1 MKLTILGTG
10 SATPIVERR
19 PSAALLDLGNESILI
34 DCGEGTQFQMLK
46 YKVRFSRL
54 KYVLITHL
62 HGDHYYGL
70 IALIN
75 TLNNTGRT
83 EPLILV
89 GPQGLDEILG
99 IQLRYSQAFLNYTLD
114 FRCTNPDKPEEVY
127 ANEKISIRTFPLRHR
142 IPCTGFLVAEKPAPR
157 KILAEKLPA
166 DFPLPYFKM
175 LKEGLDVTDELS
187 GKTYLNSHY
196 TADPEPPRQLA
207 YCSDTIYDPALVE
220 YVRNSHL
227 MYHESTFTSELEG
240 RAQITFHSTAAQ
252 AADIARRAGVRQL
265 IIGHFSSRYK
275 VLDNFLAEAR
285 AVFPDTLLAE
295 EGRVYAVPS
304 R

>member
-10 SATPIVERR
+10 SATPIIERR
-19 PSAALLDLGNESILI
+19 PSAALLDLGNESMLI
-34 DCGEGTQFQMLK
+34 DCGEGTQFQMLR

-54 KYVLITHL
+54 KYILITHL

-83 EPLILV
+83 EPLILI
-89 GPQGLDEILG
+89 GPQGLDEILSV
-99 IQLRYSQAFLNYTLD
+99 QLRYSQAFLNYTLD
-114 FRCTNPDKPEEVY
+114 FHCTNPAKPEEVFS
-127 ANEKISIRTFPLRHR
+127 NEKISIATFPLRHR
-142 IPCTGFLVAEKPAPR
+142 IPCTGFLVSEKPAPR
-157 KILAEKLPA
+157 KILADKLPA

-187 GKTYLNSHY
+187 GKTYLNHDY

-207 YCSDTIYDPALVE
+207 YCSDTIYDPEIVQ
-220 YVRNSHL
+220 YIRNADL
-227 MYHESTFTSELEG
+227 MYHESTFTSELTG

-252 AADIARRAGVRQL
+252 AADIARRAEVKQL
-265 IIGHFSSRYK
+265 VIGHFSSRYK
-275 VLDNFLAEAR
+275 VLDHFLAESR
-285 AVFPDTLLAE
+285 TIFPDTVLAE
-295 EGRVYAVPS
+295 EGKRYEV
-304 R
+304 

>member
-10 SATPIVERR
+10 SATPITERR

-62 HGDHYYGL
+62 HGDHFYGL

-83 EPLILV
+83 ESLILI
-89 GPQGLDEILG
+89 GPQGLDEILS
-99 IQLRYSQAFLNYTLD
+99 IQLRYSQAFLNYALD
-114 FRCTNPDKPEEVY
+114 FRCTDPVKHEEIFS
-127 ANEKISIRTFPLRHR
+127 NEKISIKTFPLRHR
-142 IPCTGFLVAEKPAPR
+142 IPCTGFLVSEKPAPR

-166 DFPLPYFKM
+166 GFPLPYFKM
-175 LKEGLDVTDELS
+175 LKEGLDVTDELT
-187 GKTYLNSHY
+187 GKTYPNREY

-207 YCSDTIYDPALVE
+207 YCSDTIYDPDIIQHVE
-220 YVRNSHL
+220 NADL
-227 MYHESTFTSELEG
+227 MYHESTFTSELEN

-252 AADIARRAGVRQL
+252 AADIARRAGVKKL
-265 IIGHFSSRYK
+265 VIGHFSSRYK
-275 VLDNFLAEAR
+275 TLDNFLTESQAI
-285 AVFPDTLLAE
+285 FPYTVLAE
-295 EGRVYAVPS
+295 EGKVYEV
-304 R
+304 

>member
-10 SATPIVERR
+10 SATPITERR

-62 HGDHYYGL
+62 HGDHFYGL

-83 EPLILV
+83 ESLILI
-89 GPQGLDEILG
+89 GPQGLDEILSV
-99 IQLRYSQAFLNYTLD
+99 QLRYSQAFLNYALD
-114 FRCTNPDKPEEVY
+114 FRCTDPVKHEEIFS
-127 ANEKISIRTFPLRHR
+127 NEKISIKTFPLRHR
-142 IPCTGFLVAEKPAPR
+142 IPCTGFLISEKPAPR
-157 KILAEKLPA
+157 KILAEKLPSG
-166 DFPLPYFKM
+166 FPLPYFKM
-175 LKEGLDVTDELS
+175 LKEGLDVTDELT
-187 GKTYLNSHY
+187 GKTYPSREY

-207 YCSDTIYDPALVE
+207 YCSDTIYDPDIIQHVE
-220 YVRNSHL
+220 NADL
-227 MYHESTFTSELEG
+227 MYHESTFTSELEN

-252 AADIARRAGVRQL
+252 AADIARRAGVKKL
-265 IIGHFSSRYK
+265 VIGHFSSRYK
-275 VLDNFLAEAR
+275 VLDNFLIESQ
-285 AVFPDTLLAE
+285 AVFPDTVLAE
-295 EGRVYAVPS
+295 EGKVYEV
-304 R
+304 

>member
-10 SATPIVERR
+10 SATPIIERR

-62 HGDHYYGL
+62 HGDHFYGL

-83 EPLILV
+83 EPLILI
-89 GPQGLDEILG
+89 GPQGLDEILSV
-99 IQLRYSQAFLNYTLD
+99 QLRYSQAFLNYALD
-114 FRCTNPDKPEEVY
+114 FRCTDPAKQEEIFS
-127 ANEKISIRTFPLRHR
+127 NEKICIKTFPLRHR
-142 IPCTGFLVAEKPAPR
+142 IPCTGFLVSEKPALR

-187 GKTYLNSHY
+187 GKTYLNREY
-196 TADPEPPRQLA
+196 TANPEPPRQLA
-207 YCSDTIYDPALVE
+207 YCSDTIYDPDI
-220 YVRNSHL
+220 VRHIQNADL
-227 MYHESTFTSELEG
+227 MYHESTFTSELES

-252 AADIARRAGVRQL
+252 AADIALRAGVKKL
-265 IIGHFSSRYK
+265 VIGHFSSRYK
-275 VLDNFLAEAR
+275 TLDNFLTESQ
-285 AVFPDTLLAE
+285 AVFPNTVLAE
-295 EGRVYAVPS
+295 EGKVYEV
-304 R
+304 

>member
-1 MKLTILGTG
+1 LKLTILGTG
-10 SATPIVERR
+10 SATPIIERR

-83 EPLILV
+83 EPLILI
-89 GPQGLDEILG
+89 GPQGLDEILSV
-99 IQLRYSQAFLNYTLD
+99 QLRYSQAFLNYSLD
-114 FRCTNPDKPEEVY
+114 FRRTDPNKPDEVFS
-127 ANEKISIRTFPLRHR
+127 NEKISIKTFPLRHR
-142 IPCTGFLVAEKPAPR
+142 IPCTGFLISEKPAPR

-175 LKEGLDVTDELS
+175 LKEGLDVTDELT
-187 GKTYLNSHY
+187 GKTYLNREY

-207 YCSDTIYDPALVE
+207 YCSDTIYDPAVAE
-220 YVRNSHL
+220 YVQNSDL
-227 MYHESTFTSELEG
+227 MYHESTFTSELEN

-252 AADIARRAGVRQL
+252 AADIAKRAGVRQL
-265 IIGHFSSRYK
+265 VIGHFSSRYK
-275 VLDNFLAEAR
+275 VLDSFLAESQAI
-285 AVFPDTLLAE
+285 FPHTVLAE
-295 EGRVYAVPS
+295 EGKMYVV
-304 R
+304 

>member
-1 MKLTILGTG
+1 MKLTLLGTG
-10 SATPIVERR
+10 SATPIIERR

-54 KYVLITHL
+54 RYILITHL
-62 HGDHYYGL
+62 HGDHFYGL

-83 EPLILV
+83 EPLILI
-89 GPQGLDEILG
+89 GPQGLDEILSV
-99 IQLRYSQAFLNYTLD
+99 QLRYSQAFLNYTLD
-114 FRCTNPDKPEEVY
+114 FRCTNPVKAGEVFS
-127 ANEKISIRTFPLRHR
+127 NEKISISTFPLRHR
-142 IPCTGFLVAEKPAPR
+142 IPCTGFLIAEKPAPR

-187 GKTYLNSHY
+187 GKIYLNHEY
-196 TADPEPPRQLA
+196 TADPEPPRRMA
-207 YCSDTIYDPALVE
+207 YCSDTIYDPGIVQYIRNADLV
-220 YVRNSHL
+220 
-227 MYHESTFTSELEG
+227 YHESTFTGELAN
-240 RAQITFHSTAAQ
+240 RARITFHSTAAQ
-252 AADIARRAGVRQL
+252 AADIALQAGVKRL

-275 VLDNFLAEAR
+275 VLDNFLTEAQ
-285 AVFPDTLLAE
+285 AIFPDTVLAV
-295 EGRVYAVPS
+295 EGKTYLIG
-304 R
+304 

>member
-1 MKLTILGTG
+1 MILTILGTG
-10 SATPIVERR
+10 SATPIIERR

-54 KYVLITHL
+54 RYILITHL
-62 HGDHYYGL
+62 HGDHFYGL

-83 EPLILV
+83 EPLLLI
-89 GPQGLDEILG
+89 GPQGLDEILSV
-99 IQLRYSQAFLNYTLD
+99 QLRYSQAFLNYTLD
-114 FRCTNPDKPEEVY
+114 FHCTNPDKPEEIF
-127 ANEKISIRTFPLRHR
+127 ANEKISIQTFPLRHR
-142 IPCTGFLVAEKPAPR
+142 IPCTGFLISEKPAPR

-187 GKTYLNSHY
+187 GKTYLNRDY
-196 TADPEPPRQLA
+196 TATPEPPRRLA
-207 YCSDTIYDPALVE
+207 YCSDTIYDPAIAR
-220 YVRNSHL
+220 YIQNADL
-227 MYHESTFTSELEG
+227 MYHESTFTSELEA
-240 RAQITFHSTAAQ
+240 RAHITFHSTASQ
-252 AADIARRAGVRQL
+252 AADIARKAGVKQL

-275 VLDNFLAEAR
+275 TLDNFLTESQAI
-285 AVFPDTLLAE
+285 FPNTLLAE
-295 EGRVYAVPS
+295 EGKTYRV
-304 R
+304 

>member
-1 MKLTILGTG
+1 LKLTILGTG

-19 PSAALLDLGNESILI
+19 PSSALLDLGNESILI
-34 DCGEGTQFQMLK
+34 DCGEGTQFQMLR

-54 KYVLITHL
+54 KYILITHL
-62 HGDHYYGL
+62 HGDHFYGL

-83 EPLILV
+83 EPLILI
-89 GPQGLDEILG
+89 GPHGLDEILSV
-99 IQLRYSQAFLNYTLD
+99 QLKYSQAFLNYTLD
-114 FRCTNPDKPEEVY
+114 FRSTNPVTPEEVFS
-127 ANEKISIRTFPLRHR
+127 NEKISISTFPLRHR

-187 GKTYLNSHY
+187 GKIYLNRDY

-207 YCSDTIYDPALVE
+207 YCSDTIYDPEIVQ
-220 YVRNSHL
+220 YIRNADL
-227 MYHESTFTSELEG
+227 MYHESTFTHELAN

-252 AADIARRAGVRQL
+252 AADIARRAGVKQL
-265 IIGHFSSRYK
+265 VIGHFSSRYK
-275 VLDNFLAEAR
+275 VLDHFLAEAK

-295 EGRVYAVPS
+295 EGKTYLTR
-304 R
+304 